1 MNKEHMIAGRTVLR
15 GSMPPRGA
23 LFDIPGGL
31 VHGDTI
37 LLMTFVFA
45 LVAAFAG
52 GLVARALRLPP
63 IVGYLVGGLV
73 VSPFTP
79 GFIGDSHAMNQLAEI
94 GVMFMMFSTGLHF
107 SLKDLNEVKA
117 IAVPGAV
124 LQIAL
129 GTLAGYALAR
139 AFGWSVEAGVMLGL
153 SVSIASTVVL
163 IKNLSDAGLYQSQGG
178 RIATGWLIVEDLA
191 TVVVLVVLPVIF
203 GPGET
208 SAPAL
213 AAGLAEAL
221 AKTVAFVAI
230 MLVVG
235 SRVLP
240 WLLARIAHLCSNELF
255 QLAVVVIALGTAM
268 VAALLFDLSVALGAF
283 LAGVVVSGSKLSH
296 RIAAEAIP
304 FKDLFSIIFFASVGM
319 MVNPTVLAAHAG
331 ELIALVLLIML
342 GKWAINMALGA
353 LLSIG
358 IHTALTVAAG
368 LAQIGEFSFIIG
380 QTGMALGV
388 LSQEQ
393 YTLILGGAVVS
404 IALNSFAFKFVEPL
418 SRMLHSSSL
427 AQRLYERR
435 TRRVEPPASSV
446 LDGHVVVVGYGRAGR
461 CVTEVLQ
468 HLDVPCLLIDREL
481 PIAEEAEAAG
491 LPVLVGDAANSEILA
506 HAGLGRARALVI
518 ANRGEASSEVIAR
531 EAHSLAPELHIVA
544 RADSADGV
552 GALAAAGASDIV
564 RPELEGGIE
573 LMRHTLIDLGFKPR
587 QIQEYANGLRASGYA
602 ALEDGADVRRRRAFD
617 HLVASLYEVDLHWMA
632 VGEGS
637 EAAGATLAALD
648 LRVRTGAQAVALRR
662 NGQVELFLGADA
674 ELHAGDYVALMGTD
688 DQLEAAEPLFA

>member
-1 MNKEHMIAGRTVLR
+1 M
-15 GSMPPRGA
+15 
-23 LFDIPGGL
+23 
-31 VHGDTI
+31 HGDTI

-52 GLVARALRLPP
+52 GIVARALHLPP
-63 IVGYLVGGLV
+63 IVGYLVGGLA

-79 GFIGDSHAMNQLAEI
+79 GFIGDSHAMNQLSEI

-107 SLKDLNEVKA
+107 SLKDLNEVKG

-129 GTLAGYALAR
+129 GTLAGFGLAR
-139 AFGWSVEAGVMLGL
+139 AFGWSAEAGVMLGL

-163 IKNLSDAGLYQSQGG
+163 IKNLTDAGLYQSRGG

-191 TVVVLVVLPVIF
+191 TVVVLVVLPVVF

-221 AKTVAFVAI
+221 AKTVAFVAL
-230 MLVVG
+230 MLVIG

-240 WLLARIAHLCSNELF
+240 WLLARIARLCPSELF

-268 VAALLFDLSVALGAF
+268 AAALLFDLSVALGAF

-319 MVNPTVLAAHAG
+319 MVNPGVLAAHAG
-331 ELIALVLLIML
+331 ELIALVVLIML
-342 GKWAINMALGA
+342 GKWTINMMLGA
-353 LLSIG
+353 VMSIG
-358 IHTALTVAAG
+358 LVTSLTVAAG

-388 LSQEQ
+388 LSSDQ

-404 IALNSFAFKFVEPL
+404 IALNSFAFKLVEPL
-418 SRMLHSSSL
+418 ERRLSGAPIVR
-427 AQRLYERR
+427 ALYERHAR
-435 TRRVEPPASSV
+435 AIEPPRES
-446 LDGHVVVVGYGRAGR
+446 LLEDHVVVVGYGHAGKS
-461 CVTEVLQ
+461 VLEA
-468 HLDVPCLLIDREL
+468 LVRLEVPCLLVERDL
-481 PIAEEAEAAG
+481 PVAEEAEG
-491 LPVLVGDAANSEILA
+491 EGIPVLVGDAANSEILA
-506 HAGLGRARALVI
+506 HAHLDAARVLVI
-518 ANRGEASSEVIAR
+518 AGGGEAAAEVIAR
-531 EAHSLAPELHIVA
+531 EARSLAPALRIVT

-552 GALAAAGASDIV
+552 EALVAAGVNDVV

-573 LMRHTLIDLGFKPR
+573 LMRHTLLDLGYRPR
-587 QIQEYANGLRASGYA
+587 QIQEYANDLRASGYE
-602 ALEDGADVRRRRAFD
+602 ALSDGARRKRMRAAERMM
-617 HLVASLYEVDLHWMA
+617 ASLAEVDLHWVEVAWGSA
-632 VGEGS
+632 V
-637 EAAGATLAALD
+637 AASTLGALD
-648 LRVRTGAQAVALRR
+648 LRACTGAQAVALRR
-662 NGQVELFLGADA
+662 GEDLELFLGADTV
-674 ELHAGDYVALMGTD
+674 LCPGDHVALMGTD
-688 DQLEAAEPLFA
+688 AQLEAAEALFAYHK

>member
-1 MNKEHMIAGRTVLR
+1 M
-15 GSMPPRGA
+15 
-23 LFDIPGGL
+23 
-31 VHGDTI
+31 HGDTI

-52 GLVARALRLPP
+52 GLVARALHLPP
-63 IVGYLVGGLV
+63 IVGYLVGGLA

-79 GFIGDSHAMNQLAEI
+79 GFIGDSHAMNQLSEI

-107 SLKDLNEVKA
+107 SLKDLNEVKG

-124 LQIAL
+124 LQFAL
-129 GTLAGYALAR
+129 GTLAGFGLAR
-139 AFGWSVEAGVMLGL
+139 AFGWSAEAGVMLGL

-163 IKNLSDAGLYQSQGG
+163 IKNLTDAGLYQSRGG

-191 TVVVLVVLPVIF
+191 TVVVLVVLPVVF

-221 AKTVAFVAI
+221 AKTVAFVAL
-230 MLVVG
+230 MLVIG

-240 WLLARIAHLCSNELF
+240 WLLARIARLCPSELF

-268 VAALLFDLSVALGAF
+268 AAALLFDLSVALGAF

-319 MVNPTVLAAHAG
+319 MVNPGVLAAHAG
-331 ELIALVLLIML
+331 ELIALVVLIML
-342 GKWAINMALGA
+342 GKWAINMVLGA
-353 LLSIG
+353 VMSIG
-358 IHTALTVAAG
+358 LATSLTVAAG

-388 LSQEQ
+388 LSSDQ

-404 IALNSFAFKFVEPL
+404 IALNSFAFKLVEPL
-418 SRMLHSSSL
+418 EHRLSS
-427 AQRLYERR
+427 APIVRALYERHAR
-435 TRRVEPPASSV
+435 AIEPPRES
-446 LDGHVVVVGYGRAGR
+446 LFENHVVVVGYGHAGKS
-461 CVTEVLQ
+461 VLEA
-468 HLDVPCLLIDREL
+468 LVRLEVPCLLVERDL
-481 PIAEEAEAAG
+481 PVAEEAEG
-491 LPVLVGDAANSEILA
+491 EGIPVLVGDAANSEILA
-506 HAGLGRARALVI
+506 HAHLDVARVLVI
-518 ANRGEASSEVIAR
+518 AGGGEAAAEVIAR
-531 EAHSLAPELHIVA
+531 ETRSLAPALRIVT

-552 GALAAAGASDIV
+552 EALVAAGVNDVV

-573 LMRHTLIDLGFKPR
+573 LMRHTLLDLGYRPR
-587 QIQEYANGLRASGYA
+587 QIQEYANDLRASGYE
-602 ALEDGADVRRRRAFD
+602 ALGDGARRKRMRAAERMM
-617 HLVASLYEVDLHWMA
+617 ASLAEVDLHWVEVASGSA
-632 VGEGS
+632 V
-637 EAAGATLAALD
+637 AAATLGALD
-648 LRVRTGAQAVALRR
+648 LRACTGAQAVALRR
-662 NGQVELFLGADA
+662 GEDLELFLGADTV
-674 ELHAGDYVALMGTD
+674 LCPGDHVALMGTD
-688 DQLEAAEPLFA
+688 AQLEAAEALFVYPK